1 MAWQIRSLDEA
12 SAAIR
17 GAFRR
22 WLPGTDTA
30 LKNNFVTVVVKVLAG
45 ISHEFELRMGFIA
58 RQLFARTAALPFLR
72 LHGADVGIFQ
82 KPASASQG
90 TIEGE
95 GQGGML
101 YPAGVR
107 FGSGGDTYVS
117 TAPAQASPNGLVVF
131 TVRSETKAAAA
142 NRDAGGLLS
151 VSDPGLYPT
160 LGAAFTVSSNGLG
173 GGADVEDVES
183 FRARVLF
190 RKANPPGAGKL
201 SDYERIVRD
210 VPGVLKAWAY
220 RDSLTP
226 SFLVVFFLFRDRPN
240 RIPTEGDRLVV
251 QAALSAQRLIRVN
264 DSVAM
269 PPTPVPLDPIIANL
283 ANDTADVRAA
293 IIRAIDAVLYEK
305 ARPGVPGDVFLLSRE
320 WISEAVSQVVGEE
333 RHRLNWPLSDLP
345 YTNGQYPVIGT
356 VSFVNE

>member
-1 MAWQIRSLDEA
+1 MAWSIRSIDEA

-22 WLPGTDTA
+22 FLPGTDTA
-30 LKNNFVTVVVKVLAG
+30 LKNNFVTITAKVLAG
-45 ISHEFELRMGFIA
+45 MSHEFELRMGFVS
-58 RQLFARTAALPFLR
+58 RQMFARTAALPFLR
-72 LHGADVGIFQ
+72 LHGADVGVFQ
-82 KPASASQG
+82 KPASSAFG
-90 TIEGE
+90 TVEGE
-95 GQGGML
+95 GQGGAL
-101 YPAGVR
+101 YPAGIR
-107 FGSGGDTYVS
+107 FVSGRDTYVS
-117 TAPAQASPNGLVVF
+117 TVPAQASPLGAVLF
-131 TVRSETKAAAA
+131 TVRSETKGAAA
-142 NRDAGGLLS
+142 NRDAGGLLT

-160 LGAAFTVSSNGLG
+160 LEAAFTVSSSGLG

-226 SFLVVFFLFRDRPN
+226 SFLVVFFLFRDRPD
-240 RIPTEGDRLVV
+240 RIPTDGDRLVV

-264 DSVAM
+264 DSVAVA
-269 PPTPVPLDPIIANL
+269 PTAVPLNPVIANL
-283 ANDTADVRAA
+283 TTDTEDVRAA
-293 IIRAIDAVLYEK
+293 VSTAIDAVLYEK
-305 ARPGVPGDVFLLSRE
+305 ARPGVPGDVFLLSRS

-333 RHRLNWPLSDLP
+333 GHKLNWPASDLP
-345 YTNGQYPVIGT
+345 YTNGQYPVVGT